1 MSVSLPIKIFDQRSI
16 LETFSHQHAL
26 APYFLEKA
34 GREEF
39 AMEKIKL
46 VRIYN

>member
-1 MSVSLPIKIFDQRSI
+1 MNISLPISLFDERSL
-16 LETFSHQHAL
+16 LESFSHNHAL

-39 AMEKIKL
+39 ALEKMKL
-46 VRIYN
+46 VIHF